1 MAASTPMTLPV
12 LGPEEIEAAAR
23 PAVVFD
29 AVRSAL
35 IAHAAGRTTVPPPT
49 HLNFPHADG
58 DCHVKTGW
66 IDGTDDFT
74 VKIASG
80 FYRNPERGEPVN
92 HGLVCVVS
100 AHTGRIRAVLD
111 DGGRLTAWRTAA
123 AGALAGHTLA
133 RPGARSV
140 GVFGTGEQARLQV
153 RWLAMLRP
161 VGPVLVHGR
170 AERRA
175 AALCGRLAAHGLDA
189 RPAAAAEAAGADIV
203 ITATPAGAPVLDAG
217 AVRPGAHVTAVGADM
232 PHKNELPAALF
243 ARARVIATDDHEQC
257 LHHGDFGHA
266 VRAGAVPGDA
276 DVPLGGLL
284 ATPPDRPA
292 DAVTIADLT
301 GVGALDAA
309 LASAVVREILG

>member
-1 MAASTPMTLPV
+1 MTVPV

-23 PAVVFD
+23 PALVLD
-29 AVRSAL
+29 AVRAAL

-49 HLNFPHADG
+49 HLTFPAADG

-66 IDGTDDFT
+66 IDGSDDFT

-92 HGLVCVVS
+92 HGLVCVIS
-100 AHTGRIRAVLD
+100 AHTGRVRAVLD

-123 AGALAGHTLA
+123 AGALAGHALA
-133 RPGARSV
+133 RPEARSV

-161 VGPVLVHGR
+161 VGRVLVHGR
-170 AERRA
+170 DGGRA
-175 AALCGRLAAHGLDA
+175 AALCEHLAAHGLSA
-189 RPAAAAEAAGADIV
+189 GPASAAEAAGADIV
-203 ITATPAGAPVLDAG
+203 VTATPATSPVLDAG

-232 PHKNELPAALF
+232 PHKNELPPTLF
-243 ARARVIATDDHEQC
+243 ARAAVIATDDHEQC
-257 LHHGDFGHA
+257 LHHGDLAHA
-266 VRAGAVPGDA
+266 VRAGAVPHDA
-276 DVPLGGLL
+276 DVPLGALL
-284 ATPPDRPA
+284 RTPPDRRDRT
-292 DAVTIADLT
+292 DATVTIADLT

-309 LASAVVREILG
+309 VASAVVRELLG

>member
-1 MAASTPMTLPV
+1 MTVPV

-23 PAVVFD
+23 PALVLD
-29 AVRSAL
+29 AVRAAL

-49 HLNFPHADG
+49 HLTFPAADG

-66 IDGTDDFT
+66 IDGSDDFT

-92 HGLVCVVS
+92 HGLVCVIS
-100 AHTGRIRAVLD
+100 AHTGRVRAVLD

-123 AGALAGHTLA
+123 AGALAGHALA
-133 RPGARSV
+133 RPEARSV

-161 VGPVLVHGR
+161 VGRVLVHGR
-170 AERRA
+170 DARRA
-175 AALCGRLAAHGLDA
+175 AALCEHLAAHGLSA
-189 RPAAAAEAAGADIV
+189 GPASAAEAAGADIV
-203 ITATPAGAPVLDAG
+203 VTATPATSPVLDAD

-232 PHKNELPAALF
+232 PHKNELPPALF
-243 ARARVIATDDHEQC
+243 ARAGVIATDDHEQC
-257 LHHGDFGHA
+257 LHHGDLAHA
-266 VRAGAVPGDA
+266 VRAGAVPHDA
-276 DVPLGGLL
+276 DVPLGALL
-284 ATPPDRPA
+284 RTPQGRGDRTDAT
-292 DAVTIADLT
+292 VTIADLT

-309 LASAVVREILG
+309 VAAAVVRELLG

>member
-1 MAASTPMTLPV
+1 MSVPV

-23 PAVVFD
+23 PGLVLD
-29 AVRSAL
+29 AVRTAL

-49 HLNFPHADG
+49 HLTFPAADG

-66 IDGTDDFT
+66 IDGSDDFT

-80 FYRNPERGEPVN
+80 FYRNPDRGEPVN
-92 HGLVCVVS
+92 HGLVCVIS
-100 AHTGRIRAVLD
+100 AHTGRVRAVLD

-123 AGALAGHTLA
+123 AGALAGHALA

-161 VGPVLVHGR
+161 VGRVHVHGR
-170 AERRA
+170 DARRTG
-175 AALCGRLAAHGLDA
+175 ALCEHLAAHGLDA
-189 RPAAAAEAAGADIV
+189 VPATAAEAAAADV
-203 ITATPAGAPVLDAG
+203 VVTATPATAPVLDAA

-232 PHKNELPAALF
+232 PHKNELPPALF
-243 ARARVIATDDHEQC
+243 SRAAVIATDDHEQC
-257 LHHGDFGHA
+257 LHHGDLAHA
-266 VRAGAVPGDA
+266 VRAGAVRADA
-276 DVPLGGLL
+276 DVPLGALL
-284 ATPPDRPA
+284 VTPPERA
-292 DAVTIADLT
+292 DAAVTIADLT

-309 LASAVVREILG
+309 VASAVAAELLG